1 MKKFL
6 LGIFAIS
13 TLSLSAQKGGSSY
26 SDRIQ
31 EAIAH
36 HDAGEY
42 EKAIEIYDE
51 MIDEF
56 EGDMLL
62 HYERGFSY
70 SAMNNCEDA
79 IEDFKLAIE
88 YGNPTDER
96 QVSTI
101 RQSYIA
107 YANCLDDIGN
117 SRAAVQQYEDALE
130 TLGPDYLLYYNWG
143 ITLERLEELEEAE
156 AKMLEALTLNPFHS
170 SSMFRLS
177 ILQYNRGAS
186 DTKQLSNF
194 LWMLLLEESPTRRS
208 VANSGFDG
216 AWESMVSGNE
226 SGGLNINISS
236 DTDER
241 DEAFQNSDFM
251 LGLMYA
257 SLGTIDEKLDSVLN
271 QEGAESAAHEF
282 SENMETRAD
291 YIRALAMSL
300 QGLEDA
306 DLGFYWNLIT
316 KIIVETKD
324 SEHFVPFVYWV
335 SQNYD
340 EDADEWISENNA
352 QVEAMAQWLS
362 SRIQISMEEMQE

>member
-6 LGIFAIS
+6 LGILAIS

-26 SDRIQ
+26 SDRVQ

-42 EKAIEIYDE
+42 EKAIEIYDD

-88 YGNPTDER
+88 FGNPTDER

-107 YANCLDDIGN
+107 YANCLDEIGS

-143 ITLERLEELEEAE
+143 VTLGRLEEYEESE

-170 SSMFRLS
+170 SSMFQLS
-177 ILQYNRGAS
+177 LLQNGRGAS
-186 DTKQLSNF
+186 DSKQLSNF
-194 LWMLLLEESPTRRS
+194 LWMLLLEENPTRRS
-208 VANSGFDG
+208 MANSSFDG
-216 AWESMVSGNE
+216 IWESMVSGNE
-226 SGGLNINISS
+226 TGGLSINISA

-241 DEAFQNSDFM
+241 DEAFKSSDFM

-257 SLGTIDEKLDSVLN
+257 SLGSIEEQLDSVLKH
-271 QEGAESAAHEF
+271 EGAERATHEF
-282 SENMETRAD
+282 PDELEVRAD

-300 QGLEDA
+300 QGLEDE
-306 DLGFYWNLIT
+306 DLGLYWNLIT
-316 KIIVETKD
+316 NIIREVKD

-335 SQNYD
+335 SQGHS
-340 EDADEWISENNA
+340 EDADEWISENNPQA
-352 QVEAMAQWLS
+352 EAMAQWLS